1 MPPPSSSI
9 PGEKV
14 EELFNST
21 HLLEGCKAWRS
32 FKGKYINVLCL
43 FALQQGRSG
52 QLGIW
57 RALSGGC
64 RSIPPAQ

>member
-1 MPPPSSSI
+1 MPPATSLI
-9 PGEKV
+9 LGEKM

-21 HLLEGCKAWRS
+21 HLIEGCKAWRS
-32 FKGKYINVLCL
+32 FERKYINVLCH
-43 FALQQGRSG
+43 FASQQGRSG

-57 RALSGGC
+57 RALPGGC